1 MLFSF
6 SKVNQIEEKA
16 EDVPNEVL
24 KGAVIKWV
32 RRKITLMD
40 NRLFPENSIVSYCH
54 HEEST
59 F

>member
-16 EDVPNEVL
+16 EAVPSEVL

-32 RRKITLMD
+32 RRKRI
-40 NRLFPENSIVSYCH
+40 FFI
-54 HEEST
+54 
-59 F
+59 